1 MIRKTP
7 AIWSDAPATAAAL
20 ASSLAVMKEAATKTP
35 RPRIYIMPDGSMSA
49 ESAGSVGVIEAY
61 QQTAPGTGGPGL
73 EPDKPEEEL
82 PVAIT
87 ERKAVTSRVQN
98 VNEGQCPIC
107 DKTLTPKYANGHSV
121 LVCLEHNIIM
131 PTRD

>member
-7 AIWSDAPATAAAL
+7 SIWREAPATVAAMEQQSAKANEDTSPKVYL
-20 ASSLAVMKEAATKTP
+20 
-35 RPRIYIMPDGSMSA
+35 MPDGSMSA
-49 ESAGSVGVIEAY
+49 KSAGAIGIIEAY
-61 QQTAPGTGGPGL
+61 HQDAPGTGGAGL
-73 EPDKPEEEL
+73 APDPEKEEL
-82 PVAIT
+82 PVAAV

>member
-7 AIWSDAPATAAAL
+7 SVWRDAPDTAAAL
-20 ASSLAVMKEAATKTP
+20 EQSLAEVKEDT
-35 RPRIYIMPDGSMSA
+35 RPKIYLMPDGSMSA
-49 ESAGSVGVIEAY
+49 ESAGSIGIIEGY
-61 QQTAPGTGGPGL
+61 QQDAPGMGGPGL
-73 EPDKPEEEL
+73 EPDKKEVEL
-82 PVAIT
+82 PVAT